1 MYGTD
6 GANDFD
12 LRAGLRVRLGLAQLR
27 MYPGQDD
34 TTCQVGWALLI
45 TSLRTREANK
55 GMKVWNVG
63 D

>member
-1 MYGTD
+1 MPD
-6 GANDFD
+6 HGANDFD
-12 LRAGLRVRLGLAQLR
+12 RRIGLRVRLGLAQQR

-45 TSLRTREANK
+45 ASLRSREANK
-55 GMKVWNVG
+55 GMRVWKVG